1 MKYGIIN
8 GELSEYKDG
17 KTYDAVVETVKYQ
30 KGEIPKL
37 SDSKKQALLNNTF
50 TKTYSRFESYGNY
63 DVVCLNLVNIE
74 KQSSQNTPVYVILEK
89 NSISF
94 YTTEPQHIEALLRKI
109 MHESLQNITADCLLY
124 HFMNKLIF
132 GDLVHLE
139 EIEKKLSSLE
149 VNAFSGCTD
158 KTFSKQILNIK
169 KHLMWIELYYEHL
182 INLIADLTE
191 NDNGFLCDNTL
202 KEFNMLDSKID
213 RLAAKTR
220 NLQSYATEIRSAYQS
235 EVDLQLNKSM
245 KLLTVISVIVLP
257 LTLIAGWY
265 GMNFKM
271 PEFNY
276 AYSYPILIAVSL
288 VIIIGSVI
296 FFKKNKWF

>member
-94 YTTEPQHIEALLRKI
+94 YTTEPEHIDALLRKI

-124 HFMNKLIF
+124 HFDLLIVF
-132 GDLVHLE
+132 AAFQP
-139 EIEKKLSSLE
+139 LSF
-149 VNAFSGCTD
+149 VN
-158 KTFSKQILNIK
+158 
-169 KHLMWIELYYEHL
+169 
-182 INLIADLTE
+182 
-191 NDNGFLCDNTL
+191 
-202 KEFNMLDSKID
+202 
-213 RLAAKTR
+213 
-220 NLQSYATEIRSAYQS
+220 RSATS
-235 EVDLQLNKSM
+235 S
-245 KLLTVISVIVLP
+245 ISNSP
-257 LTLIAGWY
+257 
-265 GMNFKM
+265 
-271 PEFNY
+271 
-276 AYSYPILIAVSL
+276 
-288 VIIIGSVI
+288 
-296 FFKKNKWF
+296 